1 MNIKKIKP
9 LFTAVVVTANVY
21 SRDYKEHNIIS
32 PKANKLKEYQK
43 VVAVGDS
50 CRGIEE
56 GDLVCIDLSSYAQW
70 KYKKN
75 SVKSDMEELHNEIV
89 GYNVPQIKIDG
100 QDCMFDYKIDYI
112 NSKIKGDHSQWLA
125 FSESVTDLPMLEL
138 VGHPVVISRGK
149 SQKWAEKE
157 GFEQIIWNK

>member
-9 LFTAVVVTANVY
+9 LFTAVVVTAKVY
-21 SRDYKEHNIIS
+21 PVDYKEGNIIS

-100 QDCMFDYKIDYI
+100 QDCMYLDVRDIKYIVQDYDDKENEEQTII
-112 NSKIKGDHSQWLA
+112 TPSKS
-125 FSESVTDLPMLEL
+125 
-138 VGHPVVISRGK
+138 
-149 SQKWAEKE
+149 
-157 GFEQIIWNK
+157 IIL

>member
-100 QDCMFDYKIDYI
+100 QDCMYLDVRDIKYIVQDYDDKENEESTII
-112 NSKIKGDHSQWLA
+112 TPSKS
-125 FSESVTDLPMLEL
+125 
-138 VGHPVVISRGK
+138 
-149 SQKWAEKE
+149 
-157 GFEQIIWNK
+157 IIL

>member
-21 SRDYKEHNIIS
+21 PRDYKEHSIIS

-56 GDLVCIDLSSYAQW
+56 GDLVCIDATRFAVRKHREGSLKDGVITDNPVTSYNFDVVELDDKPCLLLQDRDIEFIIEDFEEVPDSPPSNIFNP
-70 KYKKN
+70 KK
-75 SVKSDMEELHNEIV
+75 EIV
-89 GYNVPQIKIDG
+89 V
-100 QDCMFDYKIDYI
+100 
-112 NSKIKGDHSQWLA
+112 
-125 FSESVTDLPMLEL
+125 
-138 VGHPVVISRGK
+138 
-149 SQKWAEKE
+149 
-157 GFEQIIWNK
+157 

>member
-9 LFTAVVVTANVY
+9 LFTAVVVTAHIY
-21 SRDYKEHNIIS
+21 PRDYKEHNIIS

-43 VVAVGDS
+43 VIAVGDS

-89 GYNVPQIKIDG
+89 GYNVPQIEIDG
-100 QDCMFDYKIDYI
+100 KDYLYLDIRD
-112 NSKIKGDHSQWLA
+112 IK
-125 FSESVTDLPMLEL
+125 
-138 VGHPVVISRGK
+138 
-149 SQKWAEKE
+149 
-157 GFEQIIWNK
+157 

>member
-9 LFTAVVVTANVY
+9 LFTAVVVTADVY
-21 SRDYKEHNIIS
+21 PRDYKEHNIIS

-75 SVKSDMEELHNEIV
+75 SVKSDMEELHNEII
-89 GYNVPQIKIDG
+89 GYNVPQIKIND
-100 QDCMFDYKIDYI
+100 QDCMYLDVRDIKYIVEDYDDKENEKQTII
-112 NSKIKGDHSQWLA
+112 TPSKS
-125 FSESVTDLPMLEL
+125 
-138 VGHPVVISRGK
+138 
-149 SQKWAEKE
+149 
-157 GFEQIIWNK
+157 IIL

>member
-21 SRDYKEHNIIS
+21 PRDYKEHNIIS

-43 VVAVGDS
+43 VIAVGDS

-70 KYKKN
+70 KYKK
-75 SVKSDMEELHNEIV
+75 SSIKSEMEELHNEII
-89 GYNVPQIKIDG
+89 GYNVPQVRIDNQDYMYLDIRDIK
-100 QDCMFDYKIDYI
+100 YI
-112 NSKIKGDHSQWLA
+112 VKEYDDKENEEQAII
-125 FSESVTDLPMLEL
+125 TPN
-138 VGHPVVISRGK
+138 K
-149 SQKWAEKE
+149 S
-157 GFEQIIWNK
+157 IIL